1 MNRIAVSIAL
11 AIVFL
16 VFLTA
21 SLAVDAA
28 GPQKESPAK
37 CSRYSL
43 PQAVAGNPFYFA
55 DELVPVQRPD
65 VYSRILFQT
74 NFLLLDARSV
84 LTDWLSE
91 KSKYAWLFEELLA
104 KEGIPK
110 DFVWLAPIMA
120 GASLKSQTRQT
131 GLGWWSL
138 EKTCNS
144 TDGVEM
150 SEDTWHDDRLDLE
163 LATRCF
169 AAKIKQIRH
178 DLGDAGWLMTAA
190 AYMSG
195 QSTVQDLMRRWNTR
209 EFWDLPLPD
218 PAEELVV
225 RWIALKIIAA
235 NRGYFGLNF
244 RDASPLVFDQVTG
257 LAFNK
262 DLPVAEVARMV
273 GLPSREIL
281 ELNPKVKPSSGVFPA
296 QIKGKAQIHSIAV
309 PKGKGAIL
317 LEKLKAGGYVS
328 EAPKP

>member
-1 MNRIAVSIAL
+1 MNKIAVYIAL
-11 AIVFL
+11 AVVL
-16 VFLTA
+16 VVFLTTGVVA
-21 SLAVDAA
+21 DAA
-28 GPQKESPAK
+28 GPQKEPSVR

-43 PQAVAGNPFYFA
+43 PQAVTANPFHFA
-55 DELVPVQRPD
+55 DELVPIQRPD
-65 VYSRILFQT
+65 VRSRILFQT

-138 EKTCNS
+138 EKTCAS
-144 TDGVEM
+144 SDGVEM
-150 SEDTWHDDRLDLE
+150 SEDSWHDDRLDLE

-169 AAKIKQIRH
+169 ASRMKQIRH

-190 AYMSG
+190 AYISG
-195 QSTVQDLMRRWNTR
+195 QSTVQDLMRRWNTK

-225 RWIALKIIAA
+225 RWIALRIIAA
-235 NRGYFGLNF
+235 NRGHFGLNF
-244 RDASPLVFDQVTG
+244 RDSPPLVFDQVTG
-257 LAFNK
+257 LVFNK

-296 QIKGKAQIHSIAV
+296 QIKGKTLIHSIAV

-328 EAPKP
+328 GAPKS